1 MSALTHELKAS
12 YAFMERNFFLSR
24 RYWGWEVAF
33 LVYSAAG
40 ALSIAFIGAAS
51 NDQRLLLT
59 LMVGAIFWNY
69 LSVVFSWIAETIQ
82 IERWEGTLEYTFMA
96 PVRRSTHLLGAVAYA
111 MVYGLIHT
119 AAIVVAMVVFFPQD
133 MAVAQPNVATIVGF
147 MLLGSFSLVGVAM
160 LAAILPL
167 LFVERGMQMAF
178 VLQSVLLLVS
188 GVYYSIDVL
197 PGWMQVMSWFS
208 PATYALNGV
217 RAGLIDGVGLDAL
230 WGDVWPLVVM
240 GTLFIP
246 LGLWAFGTAERY
258 AKRTGKLKR
267 VG

>member
-24 RYWGWEVAF
+24 RYWGWELAF

-40 ALSIAFIGAAS
+40 ALSIAFIGAQLDNA
-51 NDQRLLLT
+51 RLTMT
-59 LMVGAIFWNY
+59 LIVGAIFWNY

-119 AAIVVAMVVFFPQD
+119 AAIIVAMVLFFPD
-133 MAVAQPNVATIVGF
+133 LSIAHANFVTIGAF
-147 MLLGSFSLVGVAM
+147 MLLGSFSLVGIAM

-178 VLQSVLLLVS
+178 VMQSVLLLVS
-188 GVYYSIDVL
+188 GVYYSVSVL
-197 PGWMQVMSWFS
+197 PGWMQVISWVS
-208 PATYALNGV
+208 PATYTLNAV

-230 WGDVWPLVVM
+230 WSDIWPLLVM

-246 LGLWAFGTAERY
+246 FGLWAFGKAEQY

>member
-1 MSALTHELKAS
+1 MTIVAHELKAS
-12 YAFMERNFFLSR
+12 YAFVERNFNLTR
-24 RYWGWEVAF
+24 RYWGWELAF
-33 LVYSAAG
+33 LVYSVAG
-40 ALSIAFIGAAS
+40 ALSISLIGA
-51 NDQRLLLT
+51 DQGSATLVLT
-59 LMVGAIFWNY
+59 LMVGAIMWNY
-69 LSVVFSWIAETIQ
+69 LSVVFSWIAETIS
-82 IERWEGTLEYTFMA
+82 IERWEGTLEYTMMA

-119 AAIVVAMVVFFPQD
+119 AAILVAVVLFFPD
-133 MAVAQPNVATIVGF
+133 LSFEHANVGTIVGF
-147 MLLGSFSLVGVAM
+147 MLLGSFSFTGIAM

-167 LFVERGMQMAF
+167 LYVERGAQMTF

-197 PGWMQVMSWFS
+197 PDWMQVISHLS
-208 PATYALNGV
+208 PATYALDGV
-217 RAGLIDGVGLDAL
+217 RKGLIDGAPLSAL
-230 WGDVWPLVVM
+230 WGDIWPLLVM

-246 LGLWAFGTAERY
+246 AGLWAFSAAERY

>member
-1 MSALTHELKAS
+1 MSALAHEVKAS
-12 YAFMERNFFLSR
+12 YAFIERNFFLSR
-24 RYWGWEVAF
+24 RYWGWEIAF

-40 ALSIAFIGAAS
+40 ALSISLIGAQAG
-51 NDQRLLLT
+51 DPRLLLT

-96 PVRRSTHLLGAVAYA
+96 PIRRSTHLLGAVAYA
-111 MVYGLIHT
+111 MIFGLIHT
-119 AAIVVAMVVFFPQD
+119 AAILVAVVLFFPD
-133 MAVAQPNVATIVGF
+133 LSFENANLATVGGF

-188 GVYYSIDVL
+188 GVYYSIDIL
-197 PGWMQVMSWFS
+197 PGWMQVVSHVS
-208 PATYALNGV
+208 PATYALDGV
-217 RAGLIDGVGLDAL
+217 RQGLLDGVPLSQL
-230 WGDVWPLVVM
+230 WGDIWPLLVM

-246 LGLWAFGTAERY
+246 LGLWAFGAAERY

>member
-1 MSALTHELKAS
+1 
-12 YAFMERNFFLSR
+12 
-24 RYWGWEVAF
+24 
-33 LVYSAAG
+33 
-40 ALSIAFIGAAS
+40 
-51 NDQRLLLT
+51 
-59 LMVGAIFWNY
+59 
-69 LSVVFSWIAETIQ
+69 VVFSWIAETIQ

-96 PVRRSTHLLGAVAYA
+96 PIRRSTHLLGAVAYA
-111 MVYGLIHT
+111 MIYGLIHT
-119 AAIVVAMVVFFPQD
+119 AAIVVAMVLFFPD
-133 MAVAQPNVATIVGF
+133 EVAVAHANIGTIAGF

-178 VLQSVLLLVS
+178 VLQSVLLLIS

-197 PGWMQVMSWFS
+197 PGWMQVLSWFS
-208 PATYALNGV
+208 PATYALDGV
-217 RAGLIDGVGLDAL
+217 RQGLIDGVALPEL
-230 WGDVWPLVVM
+230 WGDIWPLAVM

>member
-1 MSALTHELKAS
+1 MSALAHEVKAS
-12 YAFMERNFFLSR
+12 YAFIERNFFLSR

-40 ALSIAFIGAAS
+40 ALSISFIGKEAG
-51 NDQRLLLT
+51 DPRLLMT
-59 LMVGAIFWNY
+59 LIVGAIFWNY

-111 MVYGLIHT
+111 MIFGLIHT
-119 AAIVVAMVVFFPQD
+119 AAILVAVVIFFPELPFGQ
-133 MAVAQPNVATIVGF
+133 ANFVTIGVF

-188 GVYYSIDVL
+188 GVYYSIEIL
-197 PGWMQVMSWFS
+197 PPWMQVLSWLS
-208 PATYALNGV
+208 PATYTLHGV
-217 RAGLIDGVGLDAL
+217 RQGLIDGVSLTAL
-230 WGDVWPLVVM
+230 WGDVWPLLVM

-246 LGLWAFGTAERY
+246 LGLWAFGQAERY